1 MKPIQ
6 EEDGA
11 NEWWQAKSQIKERP
25 FTSQVPLLGGVIAWF
40 RDTWNSVSTKWY
52 VRPLVQQQN
61 EYNRLLA
68 QWIQDYDTRLIEQD
82 RVQVQ
87 LAHDAAELTAMII
100 QMNHLLQSIDQRLA
114 RLEDNNSESET

>member
-11 NEWWQAKSQIKERP
+11 NEWWRAKSQIKERP

-82 RVQVQ
+82 RLQVQ

-100 QMNHLLQSIDQRLA
+100 QMNHLLQSIDRRLA
-114 RLEDNNSESET
+114 RLEDNSSESEA